1 MTIWQINDTQI
12 EDIIAEYGKPAIIE
26 HIRKLKPKARIKKV
40 NINKDNNSNS
50 VKKRE
55 YKPLSSSIDKKIRS
69 AVSINTDKALEV
81 KNAMETLN
89 TLLAPN
95 KKNLTLGEAKEQY
108 FNNKANQIW
117 A

>member
-1 MTIWQINDTQI
+1 MTTIHILDNDV
-12 EDIIAEYGKPAIIE
+12 ES
-26 HIRKLKPKARIKKV
+26 IKKYIALGRKKFNFTI
-40 NINKDNNSNS
+40 NIEKDTNSTP
-50 VKKRE
+50 KRE

-69 AVSINTDKALEV
+69 AVSVNTDKALKV

-108 FNNKANQIW
+108 FTSKANQI
-117 A
+117 